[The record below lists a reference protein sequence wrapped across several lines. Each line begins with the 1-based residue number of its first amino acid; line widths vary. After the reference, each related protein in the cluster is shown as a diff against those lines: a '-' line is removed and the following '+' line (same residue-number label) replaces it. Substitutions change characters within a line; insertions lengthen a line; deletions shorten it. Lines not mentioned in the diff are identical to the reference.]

1 MKVLRKFSR
10 VFVGLVFVFSGFVK
24 GVDPLGTVY
33 RIEDYFIA
41 YGTEWAIPMALF
53 FSVFLC
59 TLEFTLGIVMVLNI
73 RVKQFAWILFSMMI
87 FFTIVT
93 FYDALYNPVPD
104 CGCFGDAITLTNWA
118 TFYKN
123 IFLMIFTSIIFFR
136 RKKMYGKFPPR
147 TGTMIVVFVFIAF
160 GWFSVYN
167 YNHLPVIDF
176 RAWKVGNDMAPDNEE
191 AVKVFVTYKNI
202 KTGEEKEF
210 LSPNYPW
217 NDSVWITEWEFVD
230 QRMDDNNLYDG
241 FELKIEDI
249 YGDDYTKHY
258 FENQDYQ
265 FIIVAYDLEKTDK
278 EAFRKINDL
287 YQKTEEKGYSLIVLT
302 SEIPENI
309 DKFKKELNVG
319 YEFYFADDIALEIMV
334 RSNPGLILMKNG
346 IVLNKWH
353 YNDFPNYS
361 ELEEE
366 FPELL

>member
-1 MKVLRKFSR
+1 MKVLREFSR

-59 TLEFTLGIVMVLNI
+59 TLEFTLGVVMVLNI

-136 RKKMYGKFPPR
+136 RKKMHGKFPPR

-217 NDSVWITEWEFVD
+217 NDSVWITEWEFID
-230 QRMDDNNLYDG
+230 QRMDDNNLFDG

-258 FENQDYQ
+258 LENQDYQ

-278 EAFRKINDL
+278 EAFQKINDL

-302 SEIPENI
+302 SEIPDNI
-309 DKFKKELNVG
+309 DKFKKELNVE
-319 YEFYFADDIALEIMV
+319 YEFYFADDVALETMV
-334 RSNPGLILMKNG
+334 RANPGLILMKDG